1 MAGAGNKVPVPDRGT
16 SLPRLLA
23 TVPHKN
29 TAVKLRRVRDGMLV
43 TIPMTRPRW
52 LVPPLSWILPF
63 SQFRQVRLDAPGTAV
78 LDLCDGQRTIEQIID
93 TFAGE
98 NKLSFREAQLAVV
111 QFFRELVQRGIVAL
125 VGTSGRE

>member
-1 MAGAGNKVPVPDRGT
+1 MAQAGNKVPAPDRDT
-16 SLPRLLA
+16 SVPQLLA

-29 TAVKLRRVRDGMLV
+29 AAVKLRRVRDGMLA
-43 TIPMTRPRW
+43 TIPMARPRW

-63 SQFRQVRLDAPGTAV
+63 SRFRQVRLDAPGTAV
-78 LDLCDGQRTIEQIID
+78 LDLCDGQHTVEQIIE

-111 QFFRELVQRGIVAL
+111 QFLRELVQRGIVAL
-125 VGTSGRE
+125 VGTPGRE